1 MRVRHPRVGLRT
13 KLVAALV
20 ATAAVTLI
28 AAALALLSP
37 LEQRLKA
44 EEVKSLTAATVSA
57 RPALTDG
64 DLARHRAAGDPELRR
79 LARRLQRR
87 TGGRVTVVDPAWG
100 VLFDTDPD
108 ARPVADKLV
117 PDALAT
123 RGPIKR
129 VVGGPDGPRAVV
141 ALAATNRREPV
152 VLVVTKSLTDVT
164 RAVAVVQ
171 RAILVAALVGLITAL
186 LVGTALAS
194 TLLRR
199 LRRLRKAAAELDPN
213 TPGPPMPNDGTRDEV
228 GDLARALASM
238 SERLRRQEEARKT
251 FVSTASHELRTP
263 LASLDGMLE
272 LLQEDLATDG
282 PDAADAVGQVARLR
296 EQSRRL
302 GLLAAELLDLSRLD
316 AGVSL
321 RRELIELGALTRA
334 VLGEFAVRASEN
346 DVRLVLA
353 TKPPRC
359 WAIADPA
366 AVARIV
372 RILADN
378 ALRFAPA
385 GSAVRVGVTVGR
397 TARIAVTDEGPGV
410 PAEER
415 AQIFERFRRGTHT
428 GGAPGFGLGLA
439 LGRELAERMEGR
451 LDLEPSDV
459 GARFVVDL
467 VPAPATIDDD
477 LRPLPA
483 RPTPE

>member
-1 MRVRHPRVGLRT
+1 MRLRHPRVGLRT

-37 LEQRLKA
+37 LEQRLKT
-44 EEVKSLTAATVSA
+44 EEVKSLTAAAELA
-57 RPALTDG
+57 RPALTDR
-64 DLARHRAAGDPELRR
+64 DLARHRVTGDPELRR
-79 LARRLQRR
+79 LARRVQRR
-87 TGGRVTVVDPAWG
+87 TGGRVTIVDPAWG

-108 ARPVADKLV
+108 ERPVADQLV
-117 PDALAT
+117 PSALAAH
-123 RGPIKR
+123 RSIHRVLSGP
-129 VVGGPDGPRAVV
+129 GGPRAVV
-141 ALAATNRREPV
+141 ALAAGHRHQPV

-164 RAVAVVQ
+164 RAVAVVD
-171 RAILVAALVGLITAL
+171 RAILVAALVGLLTAL

-199 LRRLRKAAAELDPN
+199 LRRLRKAATELDPN
-213 TPGPPMPNDGTRDEV
+213 APGPWVPYDGTRDEV
-228 GDLARALASM
+228 GDLGRSLAAM

-282 PDAADAVGQVARLR
+282 ADAADAIRQVARLR

-302 GLLAAELLDLSRLD
+302 GMLAAELLDLSRLD
-316 AGVSL
+316 AGVTL
-321 RRELIELGALTRA
+321 RRELIELGELTRA
-334 VLGEFAVRASEN
+334 VLGEFALRARER
-346 DVRLVLA
+346 DVRLVVA
-353 TKPPRC
+353 TTPPRC
-359 WAIADPA
+359 WAIADPG

-372 RILADN
+372 RILVDN
-378 ALRFAPA
+378 ALRFAPR
-385 GSAVRVGVTVGR
+385 GSEVRVSVTGEGGV
-397 TARIAVTDEGPGV
+397 RIAVADEGPGV
-410 PAEER
+410 PAQER
-415 AQIFERFRRGTHT
+415 SQVFERFRRGTDT

-451 LDLEPSDV
+451 LDLEPSLV
-459 GARFVVDL
+459 GARFVVVL
-467 VPAPATIDDD
+467 VPAPVAIGDD